1 MKNALRRSTAS
12 SPAMQTLTM
21 SSIRPSSSRRS
32 LAGIRILHDDR
43 DIIVVEKPCGLLTV
57 ATDHGETRTAYYL
70 LTDYVR
76 KGCIRSRNRVFIVH
90 RLDRETSGLLVFAK
104 HEAAQRTLQDHWETT
119 TKHYLAGVH
128 GTPAPPTGTISSYLA
143 ENPAYIV
150 YATSDHTQGKVA
162 RTDYRVIQSVR
173 RFSLLEIAIM
183 TGRKHQIRV
192 HLANLGHPV
201 VGDNKY
207 GNVRDGYS
215 RLALHAW
222 SLSFDHPHTGQ
233 RMTFTTGIPSFVR
246 SLMGNV
252 PPTLAA
258 GPIMKDIA

>member
-1 MKNALRRSTAS
+1 MQKPIIQSTAS
-12 SPAMQTLTM
+12 QPVQPPLPATGIR
-21 SSIRPSSSRRS
+21 SSKSRRS

-57 ATDHGETRTAYYL
+57 ATDQGETRTAYYL

-76 KGCIRSRNRVFIVH
+76 KGCLRSRNRVFIVH

-119 TKHYLAGVH
+119 TKQYLAVVH
-128 GTPAPPTGTISSYLA
+128 GTPAPPTGSINSYLA
-143 ENPAYIV
+143 ENSAYVV
-150 YATSDHTQGKVA
+150 YVTPDRTLGKLA
-162 RTDYRVIQSVR
+162 RTDYRVIQSVK
-173 RFSLLEIAIM
+173 RFSLLEIASL

-207 GNVRDGYS
+207 GKANDGYS

-222 SLSFDHPHTGQ
+222 SLAFDHPHTGR
-233 RMTFTTGIPSFVR
+233 RMTFTTEIPSFVR
-246 SLMGNV
+246 SLIGND

-258 GPIMKDIA
+258 GPSMKELA

>member
-1 MKNALRRSTAS
+1 MNQPMRRSTPS
-12 SPAMQTLTM
+12 SPAKQPLAM
-21 SSIRPSSSRRS
+21 SKIHPSSSRRS

-57 ATDHGETRTAYYL
+57 ATDQGETRTAYYL

-104 HEAAQRTLQDHWETT
+104 HEAAQRTLQDHWEKT
-119 TKHYLAGVH
+119 TKQYLSVVH
-128 GTPAPPTGTISSYLA
+128 GTPTPPTDTISSYLA
-143 ENPAYIV
+143 ENSAYIV
-150 YATSDHTQGKVA
+150 YATSDHTQGKLA
-162 RTDYRVIQSVR
+162 RTDYRVIHSVR
-173 RFSLLEIAIM
+173 RFSLLEIAIL

-201 VGDNKY
+201 VGDDKY
-207 GNVRDGYS
+207 GNAHDGYS

-233 RMTFTTGIPSFVR
+233 RMTFTTGIPGFVR
-246 SLMGNV
+246 SLMGND
-252 PPTLAA
+252 PPALAA
-258 GPIMKDIA
+258 GPIMKGIA